1 MAHYLRANFRL
12 TGHLVDTTK
21 LAMTGNILQ
30 GSFTNS
36 ATKSGY
42 ISVSNVPLSGTP
54 KTAKAMIV
62 TSGGNVAAA
71 GRQVYVKGID
81 ANYVTFGIKSAT
93 YAITTGSDV
102 TIVWAAYL

>member
-1 MAHYLRANFRL
+1 MVEYLRTNFRL

-30 GSFTNS
+30 GSFTGS

-42 ISVSNVPLSGTP
+42 VTVSNVPISGVP
-54 KTAKAMIV
+54 RTAKAMIV
-62 TSGGNVAAA
+62 LTGGDVAAA
-71 GRQVYVKGID
+71 GRQACLKGITT
-81 ANYVTFGIKSAT
+81 NYVTFVLKSAT
-93 YAITTGSDV
+93 HAVTTGSDI